1 MPATKSSSTDKF
13 KKWFRKRSKSDDSRS
28 ETSTVVSD
36 TSTSFRSTVTQNSRP
51 SADTASI
58 SSDVKG
64 TDAVS
69 STIPEKV
76 PETVIINEKP
86 AALRDENTTEKDDHT
101 HPWKQAVSYLN
112 EEDRVLINSVD
123 EHDNNANVFA
133 DLHDLIIKKKTLGE
147 EKAWK
152 ITFGGRRIVLRDVL
166 AKIVSWLDS
175 FKAIGDIISQ
185 VDPVHAGIPWSA
197 IKLVLSVFTADNEQM
212 GLLIIGMEQV
222 ICLIARCSIYHQLY
236 LENVVH
242 TTKLQTK
249 ATHQLSN
256 AMARLYAKLFSFLA
270 YCIRL
275 LDRNSAVRMLKTFC
289 NPTEVAAKLKEIG
302 NLETQVTTEANVCQ
316 GTIAESAFQNMDE
329 NSRDTR
335 QKLRDMSSSFDGQ
348 MEQLWKHLN
357 EDERCKILQWVSDIP
372 YESDHYIA
380 RKGRVEGTG
389 EWLMG
394 HEVYQTWQ
402 RPDTSN
408 LMWLNGIPGAG
419 KTKLSSRV
427 VDDLLARLP
436 KEAEENTGFAYFYCD
451 RNRPDHSEPVA
462 IMRSIIRQLCA
473 PRDNRS
479 IESCVEHQ
487 YLRRKV
493 KGFSSDRLVAEECK
507 QLLMQLVAGYKSVY
521 IVVDGLDECDRGTRH
536 MLMDLLDE
544 FIIKFQRTVKV
555 YIASRTDQ
563 DLRKRYND
571 GTHLEV
577 TANDNQADI
586 EKFVLSKMDQSE
598 FCRTKLSRK
607 LRDKILSTF
616 QEKSQGMFQWATLHI
631 GELIQ
636 LERNADIAKYLD
648 GLPKGL
654 EAAYDKIYGQISD
667 LTGSKKSIAFAAFQ
681 IVMVSQR
688 PLHPFELAIAAAQH
702 PDRNFILDQD
712 VDIEYVLEACQNL
725 LVVADGSQERDVTAV
740 PTADPDLQGYLKQE
754 VKATHTSGSMAVWEN
769 NIGVTKDSICRFAHL
784 SVQEYLETKHWSS
797 AQAHEMMAG
806 ICLQTLLCLKLP
818 GEVENG
824 REETPDSD
832 SEDWDAAL
840 TLYVSHSKKR
850 NIVKIVP
857 DEEAN
862 RQLDAS
868 LPPNLDEGTVEE
880 ISICDTE
887 SLPLPDAPP
896 FECYL
901 ELVDYDIH
909 DGHDESCLCETFE
922 PFLVGFE
929 GSPLQLW
936 TTYCSQFFPNHL
948 EYVRKN
954 SKEGIGYTLLGLIRQ
969 FLGTPS
975 NSTTSYMAWTRLVQ
989 NTDVLDDPNR
999 IYATGKSALRPY
1011 TTPVLGCVMLGIHEV
1026 LDEWLSKSEV
1036 DPNGRNIQGDSLLDL
1051 AVRSFN
1057 TDVCKILLKHGADPN
1072 LPNPF
1077 TVTPLGSAVHH
1088 ANLDLVQ
1095 MLVEAGVDLCTS
1107 MVPISEQIE
1116 GSRGLTAPHY
1126 ETPVHEAVKTG
1137 NADIVKAIIDGAK
1150 SASYH
1155 GQPLRLEKALNEA
1168 AQACRPDLA
1177 AILLSYGDS
1186 QDGQR
1191 QVMIHNALNHVPATD
1206 AGIGI
1211 MKLLMGHLKNRT
1223 HTLLNS
1229 AVKDGNWTFVEA
1241 LTEMGVD
1248 VSTHRD
1254 NLYQETPLHSIFRE
1268 WCGDELV
1275 KVQKIINKGADV
1287 NTRDVHGN
1295 TPLALA
1301 MKTKIFGSET
1311 TDHEQDGDQD
1321 ENANDTSRVEAIR
1334 YLLQHGAHTDTIDKN
1349 GMTLLGIA
1357 CAHAFVTPEVIEMLL
1372 EHGANVNA
1380 TQGHGEVSMSPLDI
1394 LYLHYKPS
1402 ATEILPSEDDNLA
1415 AVREILKR
1423 HGARHFRTTGYEKWD
1438 VQTKLEWIT
1447 KHRTGPFAVPDVTT
1461 CFTGGQTLSKGA
1473 GQEYYWV
1480 RKKKKTEEES
1490 AETEE
1495 VESLVPS
1502 ISLTYI

>member
-1 MPATKSSSTDKF
+1 MPTTKTSSTSKF

-28 ETSTVVSD
+28 ATSTDLSD
-36 TSTSFRSTVTQNSRP
+36 TSTSLRSTVTQNSRP

-58 SSDVKG
+58 GSDVKG

-69 STIPEKV
+69 PIIPEKV
-76 PETVIINEKP
+76 PESVVINDKP
-86 AALRDENTTEKDDHT
+86 ADLKDENTTQKDDHP

-123 EHDNNANVFA
+123 EHDNNAKVFA

-152 ITFGGRRIVLRDVL
+152 ITFGGRRIVLREVL

-175 FKAIGDIISQ
+175 VKAIGDVISQ
-185 VDPVHAGIPWSA
+185 VDPVHAGVPWSA

-242 TTKLQTK
+242 TSRLQTK

-270 YCIRL
+270 YYIRL

-289 NPTEVAAKLKEIG
+289 NPSEVAAKLKEIG

-329 NSRDTR
+329 SSRDNR
-335 QKLRDMSSSFDGQ
+335 QKLRDMSSRFDDQ
-348 MEQLWKHLN
+348 TRQLWKHLN

-380 RKGRVEGTG
+380 RKGRVDGTG

-394 HEVYQTWQ
+394 HEVYETWQ

-436 KEAEENTGFAYFYCD
+436 KEAEENYGFAYFYCD

-473 PRDNRS
+473 PRDNQS

-507 QLLMQLVAGYKSVY
+507 QLLMQLIAGYKSVY

-544 FIIKFQRTVKV
+544 VIIKFQQTVKV

-563 DLRKRYND
+563 DLRKRYNE

-586 EKFVLSKMDQSE
+586 EKFVLSKMEESE

-616 QEKSQGMFQWATLHI
+616 QDKSQGMFQWATLHI

-702 PDRNFILDQD
+702 PHHNFILDQD

-740 PTADPDLQGYLKQE
+740 PTMGSNLQGYLKQE
-754 VKATHTSGSMAVWEN
+754 VKVTRTSSSMAVWEN
-769 NIGVTKDSICRFAHL
+769 NVGVTKDSICRFAHL

-806 ICLQTLLCLKLP
+806 ICLQTLLCLSLP
-818 GEVENG
+818 NEVKDG
-824 REETPDSD
+824 QEETPGSD
-832 SEDWDAAL
+832 AGEDWDATL
-840 TLYVSHSKKR
+840 TLHVSHSKKR

-868 LPPNLDEGTVEE
+868 LSPSLSKGTVGE
-880 ISICDTE
+880 ISICDTK
-887 SLPLPDAPP
+887 SFPIPDPPP

-922 PFLVGFE
+922 PFLVGYE
-929 GSPLQLW
+929 GSPLQAW
-936 TTYCSQFFPNHL
+936 TTYCSHFFPNHL
-948 EYVRKN
+948 KDVRKN
-954 SKEGIGYTLLGLIRQ
+954 SKEGIGYTLLGLVRQ

-975 NSTTSYMAWTRLVQ
+975 NSTTSYMACTRLVQ
-989 NTDVLDDPNR
+989 NTDVLDDPDR
-999 IYATGKSALRPY
+999 KYATGKSALRPY
-1011 TTPVLGCVMLGIHEV
+1011 TTPVLGCVILDMHEV
-1026 LDEWLSKSEV
+1026 LDEWLSKREV
-1036 DPNGRNIQGDSLLDL
+1036 DPNGRNMQGDSLLDL
-1051 AVRSFN
+1051 AVRSF
-1057 TDVCKILLKHGADPN
+1057 TPDICKVLLKHGADPN

-1095 MLVEAGVDLCTS
+1095 MLVEAGADLCTS
-1107 MVPISEQIE
+1107 MVPISEQKE
-1116 GSRGLTAPHY
+1116 GWRGLTAPHY

-1137 NADIVKAIIDGAK
+1137 NADIVKAIVDGAK

-1177 AILLSYGDS
+1177 AILLSYGDN
-1186 QDGQR
+1186 QDGHR
-1191 QVMIHNALNHVPATD
+1191 QVMIYNALNHVPAND
-1206 AGIGI
+1206 SGIDI

-1275 KVQKIINKGADV
+1275 KVQKIIDKGANV

-1301 MKTKIFGSET
+1301 MKTKIFGSKT

-1321 ENANDTSRVEAIR
+1321 EETNDTTTDESTPDISRVEAIR
-1334 YLLQHGAHTDTIDKN
+1334 YLLQHGAHTDTINRN

-1357 CAHAFVTPEVIEMLL
+1357 CAHAVVTPEVIEILL

-1380 TQGHGEVSMSPLDI
+1380 TQGHGELSMSPLDA
-1394 LYLHYKPS
+1394 LYLHDNPTE
-1402 ATEILPSEDDNLA
+1402 TEIPPLEDDNLA
-1415 AVREILKR
+1415 VVREILKK
-1423 HGARHFRTTGYEKWD
+1423 HGARYFRAIDYEKWD
-1438 VQTKLEWIT
+1438 IQRKLEWIT
-1447 KHRTGPFAVPDVTT
+1447 KHRTGPFAVPNVTT
-1461 CFTGGQTLSKGA
+1461 CFTGG
-1473 GQEYYWV
+1473 
-1480 RKKKKTEEES
+1480 
-1490 AETEE
+1490 
-1495 VESLVPS
+1495 
-1502 ISLTYI
+1502 